1 MGKPLCVVILFVWRA
16 YELHGIFSQ
25 PEMVLSADEGDVVEF
40 SCIPPRNHLNSMMW
54 YKQVIGEE
62 PRLIASAMH
71 YTTESIFHNG
81 FSSERFKVSKE
92 VDKFNLQILYTL
104 QSDAATY
111 YCAYSFTN
119 MVSLGNGTHLIVK
132 GATKPIDLHEI
143 KPVQCSVQ
151 THPSRGDYRFH
162 AFTYGSEAS
171 PGVIFI
177 HPNTN
182 DSCMNRSDPNCSLP
196 TCIYKLPQSSSV
208 DGLSECA
215 LAACGKALFG
225 NAPQHKSGDAEN
237 KPSKTL
243 LIIYISTSLLA
254 ISLTVNIL
262 LCYMRKK
269 AKRGSQEIQNS
280 NVDESLN
287 QNQELTYSTVKSFTK
302 HPREKRMSEQE
313 DTVYSGL
320 VF

>member
-1 MGKPLCVVILFVWRA
+1 
-16 YELHGIFSQ
+16 
-25 PEMVLSADEGDVVEF
+25 MVLSADEGDVVEF

-132 GATKPIDLHEI
+132 G
-143 KPVQCSVQ
+143 
-151 THPSRGDYRFH
+151 
-162 AFTYGSEAS
+162 
-171 PGVIFI
+171 VIFV

-225 NAPQHKSGDAEN
+225 NAPQHKSEESQN
-237 KPSKTL
+237 KKTSVLPVIILSVL
-243 LIIYISTSLLA
+243 LTL
-254 ISLTVNIL
+254 SLTFNIL
-262 LCYMRKK
+262 LCSFRKSGSVDTGESIYHLIRATDDDVTIIQYM
-269 AKRGSQEIQNS
+269 AVNS
-280 NVDESLN
+280 S
-287 QNQELTYSTVKSFTK
+287 STTDQLLS
-302 HPREKRMSEQE
+302 S
-313 DTVYSGL
+313 D
-320 VF
+320 